1 MDCSKLAVIPQYGGT
16 CWFNAILMVSLY
28 SQYTRKAVIKASKNW
43 NKNDSFLMVL
53 KEILKIYNK
62 EPEKVEKLFYKI
74 KPEKILLKIINKYNE
89 KNFIKQF
96 KIDFKKDGYKS
107 LGYKYIDNPD
117 YINHFLNYLKVNVLD
132 ITYNDN
138 NKYLLNFNKYL
149 SYDFYKNKINA
160 LKLNKN
166 IINKTKKII
175 KNIPDILIIQKNI
188 HNDEFFNHIYDFP
201 DYPYNSSLF
210 EFNVKGLD
218 KLKDTITLNGY
229 KYRLDSVILYNYNNT
244 VIGHAIAGITCN
256 NERYVY
262 NGWDRNRNMFDVNKF
277 RYKKSIP
284 CPLMKFNWNI
294 HKDTKFNLNLD
305 LCKLDFIKN
314 DNKNLCYSFNK
325 GIRTFIYAKISN
337 KKNKNSLSS
346 KSKSNIDLSNMSSII
361 KNIHNV
367 KNMTRKELL
376 NLFDLMDVKL
386 ANEKEL
392 TDEGLRNAYTSFIKK
407 HYNIKDK

>member
-16 CWFNAILMVSLY
+16 CWFNAILIVSLY
-28 SQYTRKAVIKASKNW
+28 SQYTRKAVIKASINW
-43 NKNDSFLMVL
+43 NKNDSFLMIL

-74 KPEKILLKIINKYNE
+74 KPEKILLKMINKYNE
-89 KNFIKQF
+89 KELIKLY
-96 KIDFKKDGYKS
+96 KKNFKKSGISEFGYN
-107 LGYKYIDNPD
+107 YRNPD
-117 YINHFLNYLKVNVLD
+117 YIIKYLNYLKVNILN
-132 ITYNDN
+132 ITYNNEN
-138 NKYLLNFNKYL
+138 NKYLLNFFKHH
-149 SYDFYKNKINA
+149 SYDFLKH
-160 LKLNKN
+160 KLNY
-166 IINKTKKII
+166 NKTIVNNTKKIL
-175 KNIPDILIIQKNI
+175 KNIPDIIIVQK
-188 HNDEFFNHIYDFP
+188 DDFDYFFNFIYNVP
-201 DYPYNSSLF
+201 DNPYKSSLY
-210 EFNVKGLD
+210 EFNIKGLD
-218 KLKDTITLNGY
+218 KFKDTITLNGY
-229 KYRLDSVILYNYNNT
+229 KYRLDSVILGNYNAG
-244 VIGHAIAGITCN
+244 IDGHAIAGLTCN
-256 NERYVY
+256 NEHYVY
-262 NGWDRNRNMFDVNKF
+262 NGWDKNYNKFDVNKF

-305 LCKLDFIKN
+305 LCKLDFIKRDN
-314 DNKNLCYSFNK
+314 DNLCYSFNK
-325 GIRTFIYAKISN
+325 GRRTFIYAKVSN
-337 KKNKNSLSS
+337 KKIKNSLSS

>member
-1 MDCSKLAVIPQYGGT
+1 M
-16 CWFNAILMVSLY
+16 
-28 SQYTRKAVIKASKNW
+28 
-43 NKNDSFLMVL
+43 
-53 KEILKIYNK
+53 
-62 EPEKVEKLFYKI
+62 
-74 KPEKILLKIINKYNE
+74 INKYNK

-96 KIDFKKDGYKS
+96 KILCKNNGIQNFGYE
-107 LGYKYIDNPD
+107 YIDNSD

-149 SYDFYKNKINA
+149 SYNFYKNKINA

-166 IINKTKKII
+166 IINKTKRII

-201 DYPYNSSLF
+201 DYPYNSSLY
-210 EFNVKGLD
+210 EFNIKGLD

-229 KYRLDSVILYNYNNT
+229 KYRLNSVLLDNYNDIN
-244 VIGHAIAGITCN
+244 IGHRIAGITCN

-262 NGWDRNRNMFDVNKF
+262 NGWNKDGNKFDVNKF

-305 LCKLDFIKN
+305 LCKLDFIKRDN
-314 DNKNLCYSFNK
+314 DNLCFSFNK

-367 KNMTRKELL
+367 KNMTKKELL
-376 NLFDLMDVKL
+376 HFFDLMDIKL

-392 TDEGLRNAYTSFIKK
+392 TDEGLKKAYTNFIKK